1 MKKKVG
7 KYGSMCLYWK
17 GTLVSTYA
25 VDETD
30 EQKEIDYYY
39 EVGEHMI
46 NMSKHIG
53 YDIMKQVAVYFGFLN
68 KIERR
73 KREKLS
79 IYASDHDKFAHS
91 LFALLRLRLI
101 VNDELNGYLLI
112 KKKIKPKNKNRPY
125 QLSP

>member
-7 KYGSMCLYWK
+7 KYGSICLYWK
-17 GTLVSTYA
+17 GTLVSTYS
-25 VDETD
+25 VDESD
-30 EQKEIDYYY
+30 EEKELEYYY

-53 YDIMKQVAVYFGFLN
+53 YHIKDQIRVYFGFLN

-73 KREKLS
+73 KREGLP

-101 VNDELNGYLLI
+101 ENDERDGYLI
-112 KKKIKPKNKNRPY
+112 VQKKRRRKPPNGEKE
-125 QLSP
+125 S